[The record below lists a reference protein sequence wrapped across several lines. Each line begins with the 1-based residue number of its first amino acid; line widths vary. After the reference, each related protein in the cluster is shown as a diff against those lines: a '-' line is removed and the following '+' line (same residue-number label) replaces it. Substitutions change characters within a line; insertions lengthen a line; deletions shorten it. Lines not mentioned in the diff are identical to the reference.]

1 MASRAPTTSV
11 VVARPRPR
19 AARIHPVLVSTALAS
34 LTALAYLAVRPRT
47 PDFAAQ
53 VYRSDLFGRLQF
65 TAWDGAW
72 YSGHHLP
79 GYSVLF
85 PPLGWALS
93 PELVAAL
100 ASVVAATAFA
110 WLVEA
115 GFGAEARPGSWWFAT
130 LGTASELLAGRLT
143 FVLGLA
149 FGLIA
154 AVALAVGRPAAGA
167 GLAAATGLA
176 SPVAALFLALAGAA
190 EALGRAAG
198 GALRRALPALAM
210 AAAALIPVL
219 VLALLFPEG
228 GREPFYKPFFIT
240 TLGMTVAAAL
250 LLPRRSPR
258 ALVAGVALYALG
270 TLAAYEA
277 STPVGSNVARLGT
290 LVAGP
295 LLACVLLSAR
305 SVPRPRAALAAA
317 VAAYALWHFPPW
329 FERGALVGSALM
341 LAGMLRRPSSR
352 LWRVGVIAG
361 LLPFAIFQWSQ
372 SWVDL
377 KRASSDPAT
386 HSGYFAPL
394 LRFLQ
399 RTDRRVVWRIEI
411 PPMRDHWESVYVAPR
426 YPLARGWERQLDT
439 RDAALFYRPHARRH
453 YRAWLEANA
462 VRFVAFPDAP
472 LDFAAGR
479 EAAILR
485 HPPRYLRLRGRLRHW
500 RIYEVTPAP
509 PLVVLEGRARITAQ
523 AVGPRSVQLVARTPG
538 SALVRVR
545 YTRYWRLRGGC
556 VSRSGDFTRIT
567 AARTGRLVLAISVT
581 PARLFGGAS
590 RRCG

>member
-1 MASRAPTTSV
+1 VLVT
-11 VVARPRPR
+11 RPLPH
-19 AARIHPVLVSTALAS
+19 AARIHPVLVSAALAS
-34 LTALAYLAVRPRT
+34 LTALAHLAVRPRT

-53 VYRSDLFGRLQF
+53 VYRSELFGRLQF

-72 YSGHHLP
+72 YSGHHIP

-100 ASVVAATAFA
+100 ASVVAASAFG

-115 GFGAEARPGSWWFAT
+115 GFGARARPGSWWFAT
-130 LGTASELLAGRLT
+130 LGTASELFAGRLT

-149 FGLIA
+149 CALLA
-154 AVALAVGRPAAGA
+154 AVALAAGRTAAGA
-167 GLAAATGLA
+167 GLAAVTGLA

-190 EALGRAAG
+190 EALARAAG
-198 GALRRALPALAM
+198 HAVRRSLPALAI
-210 AAAALIPVL
+210 AAAAVVPVL
-219 VLALLFPEG
+219 MLAVLFPEG

-240 TLGMTVAAAL
+240 TLGMTVAAGL
-250 LLPRRSPR
+250 LLPRRSPP
-258 ALVAGVALYALG
+258 ALVAGVVLCALG
-270 TLAAYEA
+270 TLVAYEA

-295 LLACVLLSAR
+295 LLACALLSAR
-305 SVPRPRAALAAA
+305 SVPRARAALAAG
-317 VAAYALWHFPPW
+317 VSAYALWHFPPW
-329 FERGALVGSALM
+329 FERGALMGSAVM

-352 LWRVGVIAG
+352 LWTVGVIAG

-377 KRASSDPAT
+377 KRASSDPAA
-386 HSGYFAPL
+386 HAGYFAPL
-394 LRFLQ
+394 FRFLES
-399 RTDRRVVWRIEI
+399 TDRPVVWRVEI

-453 YRAWLEANA
+453 YRVWLEANA

-500 RIYEVTPAP
+500 RIYQVTPAP
-509 PLVVLEGRARITAQ
+509 RLVVPEGRARIA
-523 AVGPRSVQLVARTPG
+523 ARALGPRSVELTARTPG
-538 SALVRVR
+538 NALVRVR

-556 VSRSGDFTRIT
+556 VSRSGAFTRIT
-567 AARTGRLVLAISVT
+567 TARTGRLRLVISVT
-581 PARLFGGAS
+581 PGRLFGGDG